1 MPTEEKTINNLKHY
15 SMRRLP
21 NKRTEKH
28 NLIIKA
34 VEDYFGEANPQ
45 EKKSITKIALWLI
58 NRRKGVSLIEGEEEI
73 KETIKV
79 NLQDGAY
86 SSVLTGNSL

>member
-1 MPTEEKTINNLKHY
+1 
-15 SMRRLP
+15 MRRLP

-28 NLIIKA
+28 NLIIET
-34 VEDYFGEANPQ
+34 VEDYFGEANLQ

-58 NRRKGVSLIEGEEEI
+58 NRRKGVFLTEEEGGI

-79 NLQDGAY
+79 NLQDKVYTSA
-86 SSVLTGNSL
+86 LTDKPL

>member
-1 MPTEEKTINNLKHY
+1 
-15 SMRRLP
+15 MRRLP

-34 VEDYFGEANPQ
+34 VKDYFGEANLQ
-45 EKKSITKIALWLI
+45 ERKSITKVALWLI
-58 NRRKGVSLIEGEEEI
+58 NRRKGVSLTEEEEEI

-79 NLQDGAY
+79 NLQDEVYVSA
-86 SSVLTGNSL
+86 LTDNPL